1 MEEVAVKVESVP
13 EILLKEDP
21 LERQEINEQQQQQ
34 QQHFGEGKSESM
46 SVAERAMEDVAVKV
60 ESVPV
65 AVQAMAKVAAKGT
78 ADTSKEVSQTKNAT
92 ENDLRRPASP
102 LPNEGRSKFYGRF

>member
-1 MEEVAVKVESVP
+1 MYDE
-13 EILLKEDP
+13 
-21 LERQEINEQQQQQ
+21 
-34 QQHFGEGKSESM
+34 
-46 SVAERAMEDVAVKV
+46 V

-65 AVQAMAKVAAKGT
+65 QATAKVT
-78 ADTSKEVSQTKNAT
+78 ANTSKEVSQTKNAT